1 MYGFIQLS
9 ERKDE
14 ITKMSIP
21 RIREDM
27 FTVKEA
33 QQMWRVIEKR
43 FKRKT
48 RFWLSKSG
56 NFDKHVDFL
65 TGRIL
70 GKFSDSYD
78 SAKLKEA
85 LDIFKSDPDTSVDR
99 IFAVLEDAL
108 HQKFQFEMDKGQRI
122 LSAHNDR
129 SSEMRDMGNGRI
141 TVPSENDSGR
151 TYTVDLTKLECECRS
166 AKTLGYAG
174 LLCKH
179 ATAAIE
185 AFKHKY
191 PIELDAEEEQKGD
204 DFRIQKSDDV
214 KADGKMRVDDNDEYF
229 IYGSQ
234 KLRRRKLTG
243 NQLIPSGIY
252 HVLEGGEPEM
262 VMHAL
267 AEAESLMLI
276 GDSGVGKSRLIQYLA
291 QETRTPL
298 MAPCGHSEVTVES
311 LLGCMTAVN
320 GSTVWQDGVL
330 PECMKKGYWLMLEE
344 INAIDPGIAKSLNE
358 LLDNRSIT
366 ITIAGR
372 PRIVKATDDFR
383 LICATNPPDNP
394 IYKGIE
400 SMSFELMDRFDTV
413 VWLDYLSPEKEAE
426 VVKERSGYDDIVKI
440 QKMIEFANAVRQG
453 MRKGEIFATVTTRG
467 LISWA
472 KKARLFGV
480 KVAAETAILRKM
492 DSFSRLKA
500 LDLFEAYF
508 GEE

>member
-1 MYGFIQLS
+1 
-9 ERKDE
+9 
-14 ITKMSIP
+14 
-21 RIREDM
+21 
-27 FTVKEA
+27 
-33 QQMWRVIEKR
+33 MWKVIEKR
-43 FKRKT
+43 FKRET
-48 RFWLSKSG
+48 RFWLLKSG

-65 TGRIL
+65 TSRIL
-70 GKFSDSYD
+70 GRFSDSYD
-78 SAKLKEA
+78 SAKLKDA
-85 LDIFKSDPDTSVDR
+85 LDVFKSDPDAGVDM
-99 IFAVLEDAL
+99 IFAVLDDAL
-108 HQKFQFEMDKGQRI
+108 QRKFQLEMDKGRRI
-122 LSAHNDR
+122 LKAHNDGM
-129 SSEMRDMGNGRI
+129 SEMRDMGNGQI
-141 TVPSENDSGR
+141 TVPSENDSGKA
-151 TYTVDLTKLECECRS
+151 YTVDLTKLTCECRS

-179 ATAAIE
+179 AAAAAE
-185 AFKHKY
+185 AFKRKY
-191 PIELDAEEEQKGD
+191 PIGLDTQEEEPAKG
-204 DFRIQKSDDV
+204 FRIQKSVDTQANDV
-214 KADGKMRVDDNDEYF
+214 KVHNDEYF
-229 IYGSQ
+229 IYGGQ
-234 KLRRRKLTG
+234 RLRRRKLTG
-243 NQLIPSGIY
+243 NPLIPSGIY

-267 AEAESLMLI
+267 SEAESLMLI

-298 MAPCGHSEVTVES
+298 MAPCGHSEVTAES

-330 PECMKKGYWLMLEE
+330 PEAMKRGYWLMIEE
-344 INAIDPGIAKSLNE
+344 INSVDPGIAKSLNE
-358 LLDNRSIT
+358 LLDNRSVT

-372 PRIVKATDDFR
+372 PRSVRAAEGFR

-400 SMSFELMDRFDTV
+400 SMSFELMDRFDAV

-426 VVKERSGYDDIVKI
+426 VVKERSGYHDVANIR
-440 QKMIEFANAVRQG
+440 KMIEFANSVREG
-453 MRKGEIFATVTTRG
+453 MRKGEIFGTVTTRG

-492 DSFSRLKA
+492 DSFSRRKA

-508 GEE
+508 GDE